1 MNSMLPHCKHPDE
14 SISPQLTL
22 TKRIFRRGFTL
33 VELMVVI
40 VIISIL
46 ASLSL
51 AGLNIGR
58 QRSKIEKTKS
68 TIRKL
73 HEIVMPQ
80 YESYLNRRV
89 SIPFVLDDR
98 TKMAKARL
106 TGVRLLAVCEM
117 PDQWK
122 DVYPTVS
129 GSAPSGSTPPVMRYQ
144 EMKNSMNPSK
154 IFEGAECLSLIVLRG
169 GFTPDVLEG
178 FRTDE
183 IGDIDGDGIPEF
195 WDGWNRPISFIRW
208 PAGFSSPFQSL
219 TATTDPDP
227 LDPMKISS
235 DYALVPLIFSYGPD
249 GAGSAPTDDT
259 TGSGLVSSGSSV
271 PGGWMSISPITST
284 RQSPLAGSL
293 LLGSAGFDAGDNIT
307 NHDLIKK

>member
-1 MNSMLPHCKHPDE
+1 MPPHYKHPTE
-14 SISPQLTL
+14 SISPQLTV
-22 TKRIFRRGFTL
+22 TKRIFCRGFTL

-40 VIISIL
+40 VILSIL

-51 AGLNIGR
+51 AGLNVGR

-89 SIPFVLDDR
+89 GIPFGLDDR
-98 TKMAKARL
+98 TKIAKARL

-117 PDQWK
+117 PDQWN

-129 GSAPSGSTPPVMRYQ
+129 GSAPSGSTAPVMRYQ
-144 EMKNSMNPSK
+144 EMKASMNPTK

-183 IGDIDGDGIPEF
+183 IGDIDSDGIPEF
-195 WDGWNRPISFIRW
+195 LDGWNRPISFIRW

-219 TATTDPDP
+219 NATTDPDP
-227 LDPMKISS
+227 LDPMKISG

-249 GAGSAPTDDT
+249 GASSSPTDDT

-271 PGGWMSISPITST
+271 PDGWISILPITST

-293 LLGSAGFDAGDNIT
+293 LLGSAGSDAGDNIT

>member
-1 MNSMLPHCKHPDE
+1 MLPHYKHPTE
-14 SISPQLTL
+14 SISPQLTV
-22 TKRIFRRGFTL
+22 TKRIFCRGFTL

-89 SIPFVLDDR
+89 SIPFGLDDR

-117 PDQWK
+117 PDQWN

-129 GSAPSGSTPPVMRYQ
+129 GSAPFGSTPPVMRYQ
-144 EMKNSMNPSK
+144 QMKAPPMKDPSK
-154 IFEGAECLSLIVLRG
+154 LFEGAECLSLIVLRG

-183 IGDIDGDGIPEF
+183 IGDIDGDEIPEF
-195 WDGWNRPISFIRW
+195 LDGWNRPISFIRW

-219 TATTDPDP
+219 NATTDPDP
-227 LDPMKISS
+227 LDPMKISG

-249 GAGSAPTDDT
+249 GASSAPTDDT

-271 PGGWMSISPITST
+271 PGGWISISPITST

-293 LLGSAGFDAGDNIT
+293 LPGSAGSDARDNIT